1 MQTES
6 LIPAP
11 SRRPRRGTTRR
22 LSPAQATTPGAT
34 TWDLPQLDLAP
45 FDPAHLAALQV
56 PALLGPSLRL
66 FAMGYHAAGPA
77 VTFMERGRVIGCAGL
92 AIEGSEADAWGFFSA
107 PLSRR
112 ALKRLHRSF
121 RRSLP
126 KLKRRHGLDGIRA
139 EVHPDDIFGRR
150 WFEYLDFR
158 FDGVAPPC
166 PLLGERML
174 RYLYR

>member
-11 SRRPRRGTTRR
+11 SRPRRSR
-22 LSPAQATTPGAT
+22 PAQAISQPVTPA
-34 TWDLPQLDLAP
+34 PFDLAP
-45 FDPAHLAALQV
+45 FEPAHLAALQV
-56 PALLGPSLRL
+56 PALLRPMLHV
-66 FAMGYHAAGPA
+66 FAIGYRASGPA
-77 VTFMERGRVIGCAGL
+77 LTFVERDRFIGCAGL
-92 AIEGSEADAWGFFSA
+92 MIEGSEARAWGFFTA

-126 KLKRRHGLDGIRA
+126 KLKRLHGLGAIQA

-150 WFEYLDFR
+150 
-158 FDGVAPPC
+158 
-166 PLLGERML
+166 
-174 RYLYR
+174 